1 VFTFAAALTGTVF
14 QGMLK
19 VEKVQKIFKNICK
32 FRKDVYLCSR
42 LRKEGCLRKEI

>member
-19 VEKVQKIFKNICK
+19 VEKVQKIFKK
-32 FRKDVYLCSR
+32 YLQV
-42 LRKEGCLRKEI
+42 